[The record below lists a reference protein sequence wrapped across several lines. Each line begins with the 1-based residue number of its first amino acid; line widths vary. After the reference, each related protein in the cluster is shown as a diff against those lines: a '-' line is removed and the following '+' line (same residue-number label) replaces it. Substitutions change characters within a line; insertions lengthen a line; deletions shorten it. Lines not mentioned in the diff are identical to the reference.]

1 MFFTNTRYLILLRF
15 LLFYIFSYSL
25 FASDYKD
32 ITDKVFSDR
41 KIDTIEGIWV
51 KTYANQGPTGCV
63 TMFYKEEGQYYQ
75 IHIDECFV
83 MGKITGK
90 HNKFDNMNYEGENA
104 IYFYDGKVIWE
115 SSSISISDD
124 FKDFTITH
132 GTNNNKFIEKWK
144 RIWPDNLN
152 SYNKDIEK
160 NNR

>member
-1 MFFTNTRYLILLRF
+1 
-15 LLFYIFSYSL
+15 
-25 FASDYKD
+25 
-32 ITDKVFSDR
+32 
-41 KIDTIEGIWV
+41 
-51 KTYANQGPTGCV
+51 
-63 TMFYKEEGQYYQ
+63 
-75 IHIDECFV
+75 
-83 MGKITGK
+83 
-90 HNKFDNMNYEGENA
+90 MNYEGENA

-144 RIWPDNLN
+144 RIWPDNFD